1 MADLRRSG
9 VRLLALGAMVLAGG
23 LVSPVAASAAVPLKT
38 SSNGSIDACAILPG
52 FASPPALF
60 HLHTVGPKKFDRV
73 ASLQASACASEV
85 NLPSGKYTVF
95 QSFTAPGWHLAQI
108 SCFIVGSAANPTGS
122 VDLPSASVTISLN
135 RPTECLFAELPGG
148 GGGAGPQ
155 AAGTPTNG
163 STSRGGTT
171 TSSTSS
177 TSSTTTTTSGS
188 TTPTTFCVQ
197 NPDYP
202 PNPPP
207 YFCTGTNTKV
217 G

>member
-1 MADLRRSG
+1 MADLRRSSI
-9 VRLLALGAMVLAGG
+9 RLLALGAIVLACG
-23 LVSPVAASAAVPLKT
+23 LASPVVASAAVTAKGT
-38 SSNGSIDACAILPG
+38 NSGSIDACAVLPG
-52 FASPPALF
+52 FATPPALF

-73 ASLQASACASEV
+73 FSLQASACASEV

-95 QSFTAPGWHLAQI
+95 QSFTASGWHLAQI
-108 SCFIVGSAANPTGS
+108 YCFTVGSAESPTGT
-122 VDLPSASVTISLN
+122 VDLPSASVTVNLKG
-135 RPTECLFAELPGG
+135 PTACVFAELPGG
-148 GGGAGPQ
+148 SGGAGPQ
-155 AAGTPTNG
+155 SAGTPTNG

-177 TSSTTTTTSGS
+177 TSSTTTTTTGS
-188 TTPTTFCVQ
+188 TTPATFCVQ

-207 YFCTGTNTKV
+207 YFCTTDKTKI